1 MQKMTIE
8 DKLRDATSA
17 SHCGSPNNVKGIYL
31 SPYGAIITYH
41 VKYSSINPV
50 ERIAFQPKDWD
61 NHTNISEVVVEPVL
75 SSLEELVIIPMG
87 MENFAQVIFD
97 PNILLKG
104 YTGKRGNLVAD
115 IKKRYKRLRGIFLL
129 KQGNIGDVW
138 NLLHE
143 KGYRGIN
150 HAFKPD
156 QLDCQMFRGDE
167 YWKEWGSAAQY
178 YSLDRE
184 GSPLNV
190 YFKAVRTAYENRE
203 KKQKSKEKASD
214 RIKRLRES
222 YERLR
227 TRYNHLLMRLC
238 KTSYGVF
245 NIDTASIKK
254 LAVTAKADELV
265 SEQAIKKEKA
275 VIEKNTITLLRMLS
289 DSIDNVVDNETIKPA
304 YKLACERSNL
314 YFFDKHKR
322 IKTQLKNQDKVNL
335 TLLTRFVDFVTSE
348 EVS

>member
-1 MQKMTIE
+1 MQKISIE
-8 DKLRDATSA
+8 DKLRDVTSA

-41 VKYSSINPV
+41 VKYSNLNLI
-50 ERIAFQPKDWD
+50 ERVSFQPQDWD

-87 MENFAQVIFD
+87 MENFARVIFD

-104 YTGKRGNLVAD
+104 YTGKRGDLVAD

-129 KQGNIGDVW
+129 KQGNIGDIW

-156 QLDCQMFRGDE
+156 QLNCQMFRGDE

-178 YSLDRE
+178 YALDRE
-184 GSPLNV
+184 GSPLNM
-190 YFKAVRTAYENRE
+190 YFKAIRTAFENRE
-203 KKQKSKEKASD
+203 KKQKSKENASD
-214 RIKRLRES
+214 RLKKAKES

-227 TRYNHLLMRLC
+227 TRYNSLLRRLC

-245 NIDTASIKK
+245 KVDTASIKK
-254 LAVTAKADELV
+254 MMVTTKADELA
-265 SEQAIKKEKA
+265 SESAVKEKKT
-275 VIEKNTITLLRMLS
+275 VIEKNTVTLLRMLS
-289 DSIDNVVDNETIKPA
+289 SSIANAVDSETVKPA

-314 YFFDKHKR
+314 YFFDEHKR
-322 IKTQLKNQDKVNL
+322 IKPQLKNQDNVNL